1 MTRLTMF
8 CLLSLLC
15 IGAMGLVLPVDLL
28 AGKPVV
34 IEKPKPTHIE
44 KDSMYI
50 QLQRVGGVEEDIDDQ
65 NFFGRPMDIMPD
77 DRGGFFVFDAI
88 LDKVF
93 SFDKDLKLR
102 KVFIDNGIGPFEIR
116 KKEGSFN
123 RIYFSRDGNLYVI
136 SPLSKK
142 IISFTRDANPIKE
155 FRLYTY
161 PIAEFLP
168 VVDKWGNLI
177 TISPTTYG
185 IDILDKNQK
194 LKYRLLNN
202 GEVNTYLIKAPP
214 YDPRAPLGEPT
225 AMTDLQYDVLLDGR
239 LLVYLSRSSTIYIF
253 REGKLLK
260 QANLWPERLFPKF
273 LNRIEKSKKN
283 PANIYTFVTMFGNF
297 FVDKDNESF
306 FYLSAGSL
314 KGKQRVV
321 YCFDLNFQLVHIYCF
336 YPTDCERIVA
346 KQNKV
351 FYGVTDIGVALLKI
365 KK

>member
-15 IGAMGLVLPVDLL
+15 IGTMGLVLQ

-50 QLQRVGGVEEDIDDQ
+50 QLERVGGVEEDIDDQ

-116 KKEGSFN
+116 KKECSFN
-123 RIYFSRDGNLYVI
+123 RIYFSCDGCLYVI
-136 SPLSKK
+136 SPQNQKV
-142 IISFTRDANPIKE
+142 ISFTRDANPIRE

-161 PIAEFLP
+161 PVPEFLP
-168 VVDKWGNLI
+168 VVDKFGNLI
-177 TISPTTYG
+177 TISPITYG
-185 IDILDKNQK
+185 IDVLDKNLK
-194 LKYRLLNN
+194 LKYSLLNN
-202 GEVNTYLIKAPP
+202 DEVNTWLMRSPP
-214 YDPRAPLGEPT
+214 YDPQYSLGYPT
-225 AMTDLQYDVLLDGR
+225 SNIDLQYDVLFDGR
-239 LLVYLSRSSTIYIF
+239 LIVYLSRSSNIYIF
-253 REGKLLK
+253 KGGKLLK
-260 QANLWPERLFPKF
+260 RANLWPERLFPDLLK
-273 LNRIEKSKKN
+273 NIEDRKKA
-283 PANIYTFVTMFGNF
+283 PANMFRSATLFGNF

-306 FYLSAGSL
+306 FYLSAASH
-314 KGKQRVV
+314 KSKQRWV
-321 YCFDLNFQLVHIYCF
+321 YCFDLNFNLVHIYCF
-336 YPTDCERIVA
+336 YPTDCKRIVA
-346 KQNKV
+346 KRNQI
-351 FYGVTDIGVALLKI
+351 FYGVTEMGVALLKI

>member
-1 MTRLTMF
+1 MF

-50 QLQRVGGVEEDIDDQ
+50 QLQRVGSVEEDIDDQ
-65 NFFGRPMDIMPD
+65 NFFGRPTSVMPD

-93 SFDKDLKLR
+93 SFDKNLKLR
-102 KVFIDNGIGPFEIR
+102 KAFIDHGIGPFEIR
-116 KKEGSFN
+116 KKEGPYD

-136 SPLSKK
+136 SAQNQK
-142 IISFTRDANPIKE
+142 IISFTSDAKPIRE

-161 PIAEFLP
+161 PIAAFLP
-168 VVDKWGNLI
+168 VVDKSGNLF

-185 IDILDKNQK
+185 IDVLDKNLK
-194 LKYRLLNN
+194 LKYRLLKN
-202 GEVNTYLIKAPP
+202 GEVNTYLMKAPT
-214 YDPRAPLGEPT
+214 YDPYFPLGYPT
-225 AMTDLQYDVLLDGR
+225 GTSDLQYDVLLDGR
-239 LLVYLSRSSTIYIF
+239 LIVYSSRSSTIYIF
-253 REGKLLK
+253 KEGKLLK
-260 QANLWPERLFPKF
+260 QANLWPERLFPEF
-273 LNRIEKSKKN
+273 LNRIEKSKTA
-283 PANIYTFVTMFGNF
+283 PANMYRNVTLFANF

-306 FYLSAGSL
+306 FYLSAGSY
-314 KGKQRVV
+314 KSKRVL
-321 YCFDLNFQLVHIYCF
+321 YCFDLNFQLVQIYFF
-336 YPTDCERIVA
+336 YPTDCKRIVA

-351 FYGVTDIGVALLKI
+351 FYGVTEIGVALLKI